1 MEITEKTNN
10 RIPYAPA
17 ILLLGF
23 HPKNNKKYILIQKDI
38 CTAIFTKALF
48 KIAKIWKQP
57 Q

>member
-17 ILLLGF
+17 ILLLSI

-38 CTAIFTKALF
+38 CSAMFTKALF
-48 KIAKIWKQP
+48 TIAKIWKQP
-57 Q
+57 K